1 MMWVL
6 LVAAAP
12 VFAQTRTEGKP
23 EAKPAAEASA
33 AKPGKKPAKPK
44 PSPAA
49 HAALQAAKGLAA
61 AVKTADLGS
70 RPQAMTAA
78 AQAYEKVAIDF
89 AVEPIAAA
97 QALFAAGELWR
108 RQGSLP
114 QAEKDFLSAAGL
126 DPADYGQRATLEA
139 ADVQRRGKQLDKAL
153 VTYGQVV
160 TMDSGTARAEEARL
174 WQGRLLQGMGRL
186 DEAAAAFQTA
196 VANSSRPRQLIEASN
211 FLAKALIQKGDFA
224 AAERAIEHAEVA
236 AMEAADGDETE
247 AERLKKAL
255 EDMSAKKALQKAR
268 DKQDKPAK
276 DARALEDSRRGKPIG
291 DKPVDSGGR

>member
-1 MMWVL
+1 MRTTTMMWVL

-12 VFAQTRTEGKP
+12 VFAQTRTDSKP
-23 EAKPAAEASA
+23 EPKVAEASA
-33 AKPGKKPAKPK
+33 TAKTAKKPAKPK

-49 HAALQAAKGLAA
+49 HAALQAAKGLASAIKSAEPA
-61 AVKTADLGS
+61 A

-89 AVEPIAAA
+89 AVEPVAAA

-126 DPADYGQRATLEA
+126 DPADHGQRATLEA

-160 TMDSGTARAEEARL
+160 TMDPGTARAEEARL

-196 VANSSRPRQLIEASN
+196 IANTTRPRQLIEASN
-211 FLAKALIQKGDFA
+211 YLAKALIQKGDFA
-224 AAERAIEHAEVA
+224 AAERAIEHAEIA
-236 AMEAADGDETE
+236 ATESAEGDEAETE
-247 AERLKKAL
+247 RIKKAV
-255 EDMSAKKALQKAR
+255 EEMSAKKALQKAR
-268 DKQDKPAK
+268 DKQDKPQK
-276 DARALEDSRRGKPIG
+276 DARALEDSRRGKPIE
-291 DKPVDSGGR
+291 GGR